1 MAFQKGHALV
11 IGVGQY
17 AHAPRANV
25 LIAATDA
32 KAVADVLVD
41 PRTCGYPP
49 EQVKLLRDDQAT
61 KAGTLAALDDLA
73 SRAGEGDTVFIFYCG
88 HGAPGED
95 GNYYFV
101 SHDARIRG
109 GRVVAGTG
117 VSEAELIEKLR
128 AIQARRVLVTLN
140 TCYSGS
146 VSPDSFSAEEEE
158 VETAAPPPDTT
169 SAILATGTGRI
180 IITASGE
187 SQKSYI
193 GRGTQSIF
201 TQALTDGLQ
210 GRGVSNRGGYISAY
224 NLYEHIY
231 DTVTEASEEQVK
243 VKQEPELTVLKGVG
257 PFAVSLFRG
266 ASALGDFDE
275 NAPAP
280 ELPAVRQVRA
290 EKAERLMNNIRI
302 NSPDTTISDVHTGG
316 GAFIGGSV
324 NTNGGDFVGRD
335 KITYGSE
342 VHGNNNIVTG
352 DITGSSGIN
361 IGHGAQSTYMSTQ
374 GLSPADLVALKS
386 LFAPL
391 YSASTTVAPQNIGQ
405 AVQAVT
411 QLENEVKKGRA
422 ADDGRMSRLIDSL
435 VSLVPGAVSAVV
447 SAFGSP
453 LLAGIAGPT
462 TQAILDRIRRQD
474 R

>member
-1 MAFQKGHALV
+1 MTFQKGHALV
-11 IGVGQY
+11 IGVGLY

-25 LIAATDA
+25 PIAATDA
-32 KAVADVLVD
+32 KAVVDVLVD
-41 PRTCGYPP
+41 PRTCGYPSG
-49 EQVKLLRDDQAT
+49 QVKLLRDDEAT

-73 SRAGEGDTVFIFYCG
+73 HRAGEDDTVFIFYCG

-146 VSPDSFSAEEEE
+146 VSPDSFSTDEE
-158 VETAAPPPDTT
+158 VETTAPPPDTT
-169 SAILATGTGRI
+169 SAILATGRGRI

-193 GRGTQSIF
+193 GRGKQSIF
-201 TQALTDGLQ
+201 TQALIDGLQ

-231 DTVTEASEEQVK
+231 DTVTEESEEQVK

-266 ASALGDFDE
+266 ASTLGDFDE
-275 NAPAP
+275 TAPAP
-280 ELPAVRQVRA
+280 DLPTVRQVRP

-302 NSPDTTISDVHTGG
+302 NSPDTTISNVHTGG
-316 GAFIGGSV
+316 GAFIGGNV
-324 NTNGGDFVGRD
+324 NINGGDFVGRD
-335 KITYGSE
+335 RITYGSE

-352 DITGSSGIN
+352 DITGSSGIT
-361 IGHGAQSTYMSTQ
+361 IGHGARSSYTSTQ
-374 GLSPADLVALKS
+374 GFSAADLVALKT

-391 YSASTTVAPQNIGQ
+391 YSASATGVAPQKIGQ

-411 QLENEVKKGRA
+411 ELENEVKKGRA
-422 ADDGRMSRLIDSL
+422 ADDGRMSSLIDSL

-453 LLAGIAGPT
+453 LLAGVAGPA
-462 TQAILDRIRRQD
+462 TQAILDRIRR
-474 R
+474 